1 MTVAKRNKFL
11 TGLLLTGIAMT
22 ALFYVFG
29 FESRDFRVNPDLFK
43 VPQLGQV
50 DSVVLQ
56 AAAGKTTLTFDGV
69 RWKVNGE
76 HPAQNR
82 MITLLFATLEQV
94 EPRRAVPAQQEAEV
108 RTRLKEVGIHIDL
121 HAAGELVG
129 SFDIVGDERKATTY
143 FAHEDD
149 IYLVTI
155 PGYRV
160 YVAGIF
166 ELASLDWREKRIFNF
181 NWRNFKSL
189 SASFPA
195 DPAEGFTVE
204 RIDGLFGITGMPAVD
219 TTQLNNYLDA
229 VSLTEAT
236 KLVNSSPEYDRATA
250 SQPVAHI
257 EVADIGNRTY
267 GLDVYPLNEGRYL
280 GKMGD
285 GTLLILTADRWLPMS
300 RKRSEFRP

>member
-11 TGLLLTGIAMT
+11 TALLLASIATT
-22 ALFYVFG
+22 ALFYALG
-29 FESRDFRVNPDLFK
+29 FESTDFRADTDLFH

-56 AAAGKTTLTFDGV
+56 SAVSKTTLTYDGV

-76 HPAQNR
+76 YQAQNR

-94 EPRRAVPAQQEAEV
+94 EPRRAVPIQQEEEI
-108 RTRLKEVGIHIDL
+108 RSRLEEHGIHMDL

-129 SFDIVGDERKATTY
+129 SFDIVGDERKTNTY
-143 FAHEDD
+143 FASEDE

-166 ELASLDWREKRIFNF
+166 ELTTFDWREKRIFNF

-189 SASFPA
+189 EARFPN
-195 DPAEGFTVE
+195 DPAQGFMVE
-204 RIDGLFGITGMPAVD
+204 HRDGLFGITGMPAVD

-229 VSLTEAT
+229 VSLVEASE
-236 KLVNSSPEYDRATA
+236 LVNTTEEYDRITS
-250 SQPVAHI
+250 SQPMARI
-257 EVADIGNRTY
+257 EVADIANRTY
-267 GLDVYPLNEGRYL
+267 GLDVYPLREGRFL
-280 GKMGD
+280 GRMD
-285 GTLLILTADRWLPMS
+285 DSTLLILTADRWLPIS
-300 RKRSEFRP
+300 RKRSDFRP